1 MRKLH
6 LSISGMHCDSCVNTI
21 REALGKI
28 DGVRSCD
35 VQLSEADVTF
45 DDSACRTPHIIG
57 AVRGAGFDVTRF
69 EIVAE

>member
-1 MRKLH
+1 MKKLH

-21 REALGKI
+21 REALGEVN
-28 DGVRSCD
+28 GVRACD

-45 DDSACRTPHIIG
+45 DDSACRTPQIVG
-57 AVRGAGFDVTRF
+57 AVRAAGFDVTKF